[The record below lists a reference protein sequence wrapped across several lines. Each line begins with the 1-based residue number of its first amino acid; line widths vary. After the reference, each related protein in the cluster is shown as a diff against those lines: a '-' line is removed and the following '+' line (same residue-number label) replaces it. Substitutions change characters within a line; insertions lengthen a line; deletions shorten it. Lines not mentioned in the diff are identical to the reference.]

1 MTQYS
6 NETIEK
12 IKLEIRRLMVR
23 EPGVSARRIAKVLGY
38 DKNYIAKLKRK
49 IDRENKMDIER
60 ALVED
65 DIAELQNMYRAMA
78 IDLYQII
85 TGSGKEMDKINAFKG
100 LFDAKIKLIGQKM
113 DAGIF
118 KRSIGELKIEA
129 SLSDEN
135 QAILDKAINY
145 AVDRAKQSRARTDK
159 AEQTAKKE
167 TGN

>member
-1 MTQYS
+1 MAQHS

-12 IKLEIRRLMVR
+12 IMLDVRRLMVR
-23 EPGVSARRIAKVLGY
+23 EPKISARRVAHLLGY

-49 IDRENKMDIER
+49 IDRENKMDIQR

-78 IDLYQII
+78 IDMYQII
-85 TGSGKEMDKINAFKG
+85 VGSGKEMDKINAFKN

-118 KRSIGELKIEA
+118 KRSIGELTIEA
-129 SLSDEN
+129 NLSSEN
-135 QAILDKAINY
+135 QKILDKAINY
-145 AVDRAKQSRARTDK
+145 AIGRAKQSRDRSDK
-159 AEQTAKKE
+159 AEQTSE
-167 TGN
+167 EEGGN